1 VNAILPLELLRHR
14 PLPALTTA
22 LLRDVVGA
30 TQATSIAWFVG
41 GASARD
47 ILLTHIHDIDAARA
61 TADVDIGV
69 AIQSWANHTQLR
81 NALLASGHF
90 AASASANATHR
101 LTYRMAGS
109 GERTWLDIVPFGGVQ
124 DGCGEIA
131 WPPDQAVRMNVA
143 GFQQALDAAVP
154 VKVAAGLVVPLASLP
169 AQAMLKLIAWQDRHA
184 ADRKDA
190 IDLLFLMSKYAQA
203 GNMDRLYGEEFA
215 LVERFG
221 HDPDRAGAALLGRE
235 MAAVASED
243 VRARLLAIVAPHDP
257 EPPILTHML
266 GYRATLFGTDTT
278 EDITALFDAFR
289 QTFYAAAT

>member
-1 VNAILPLELLRHR
+1 VNAISPLELLGHR

-30 TQATSIAWFVG
+30 SKATGIAWFVG

-47 ILLTHIHDIDAARA
+47 ILLTHIHDIEAARA
-61 TADVDIGV
+61 TADVDIGI

-81 NALLASGHF
+81 DALLASGNF
-90 AASASANATHR
+90 TASAKGQAAHR
-101 LTYRMAGS
+101 LTYRMQDT

-124 DGCGEIA
+124 DASGEIA
-131 WPPDQAVRMNVA
+131 WPPDRAVRMNVA
-143 GFQQALDAAVP
+143 GFQQALDAAVQ
-154 VKVAAGLVVPLASLP
+154 VKVAPAVIVPVASLP

-190 IDLLFLMSKYAQA
+190 IDLLFLMSTYAQA
-203 GNMDRLYGEEFA
+203 GNTDRLYGEDFA
-215 LVERFG
+215 LIERFG
-221 HDPDRAGAALLGRE
+221 HDPDIAGAALLGRE
-235 MAAVASED
+235 MASVASD
-243 VRARLLAIVAPHDP
+243 SVRARLLAIVAPDDS

-266 GYRATLFGTDTT
+266 GYRATLFGADKA

-289 QTFYAAAT
+289 HTFHDAAK